1 MRRYGLGDDWFVA
14 VFLRLF
20 TRLGVPCRL
29 TLFFFVT
36 FNTLSIMPDF
46 SLSAGLVGAVV
57 TFLALRLFEVL
68 RDKRKSH
75 GDEIKENTRAI
86 QELGRTL
93 VRFEV
98 EVDHLNQNLS
108 KLVERIVRAEDV
120 AQAAHRRLDK
130 AAIAER

>member
-1 MRRYGLGDDWFVA
+1 
-14 VFLRLF
+14 
-20 TRLGVPCRL
+20 
-29 TLFFFVT
+29 
-36 FNTLSIMPDF
+36 MPDF